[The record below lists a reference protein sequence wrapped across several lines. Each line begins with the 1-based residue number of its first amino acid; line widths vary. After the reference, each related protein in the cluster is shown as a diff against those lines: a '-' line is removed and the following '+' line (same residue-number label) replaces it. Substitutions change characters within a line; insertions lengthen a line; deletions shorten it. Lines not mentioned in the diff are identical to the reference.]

1 MKILEIL
8 MKKRD
13 EIFNEISLIKTMKRG
28 TINEQYLKVPQK
40 GSEPILRGPY
50 YVLSKSVSGK
60 TKSQRIKSEDLEST
74 KKDIAEY
81 NKFIKL
87 TDEFI
92 EVTEQ
97 ITDITR
103 SSETED
109 KLKKNNRP

>member
-13 EIFNEISLIKTMKRG
+13 DIFNEIRQIKTMRRG

-40 GSEPILRGPY
+40 DSEPILRGPY
-50 YVLSKSVSGK
+50 YVLSKSVDGK
-60 TKSQRIKSEDLEST
+60 TKSQRIKSKDLEST
-74 KKDIAEY
+74 KKDVDAY

-87 TDEFI
+87 TDEI
-92 EVTEQ
+92 VEITEQ

-109 KLKKNNRP
+109 KLKKK